1 MIGILEALNQHY
13 PELKP
18 TDRVMIDGML
28 SICDEV
34 FELALWKLG
43 VDHETISWRLKE
55 PVETR
60 EAVIKMYE
68 KGIKHV

>member
-1 MIGILEALNQHY
+1 MSILDALQKHY

-18 TDRVMIDGML
+18 TERVMIDGML

-43 VDHETISWRLKE
+43 IDKETIDWRLKE

-68 KGIKHV
+68 KGIKHG

>member
-1 MIGILEALNQHY
+1 MNILDALNQHY

-18 TDRVMIDGML
+18 TDRVMIDGLL

-43 VDHETISWRLKE
+43 VDHETISWRLRE

-68 KGIKHV
+68 SGIVVL

>member
-1 MIGILEALNQHY
+1 MISILEALNQHY
-13 PELKP
+13 PDAGP
-18 TDRVMIDGML
+18 QRVMVDGML

-43 VDHETISWRLKE
+43 VDKETIDWRLKE

-68 KGIKHV
+68 KGIKYE

>member
-1 MIGILEALNQHY
+1 MNILEALKQHY
-13 PELKP
+13 PQVD
-18 TDRVMIDGML
+18 TNRVIIDGLL
-28 SICDEV
+28 SISNEV

-68 KGIKHV
+68 RGIVVL

>member
-1 MIGILEALNQHY
+1 MNILEALNQHY
-13 PELKP
+13 PKLNTTE
-18 TDRVMIDGML
+18 RVMIDGML

-43 VDHETISWRLKE
+43 VDHETISWRLRE
-55 PVETR
+55 PVENR

-68 KGIKHV
+68 KGIR

>member
-1 MIGILEALNQHY
+1 MNILEALNQHY
-13 PELKP
+13 PEAGP
-18 TDRVMIDGML
+18 QRVVIDGML

-43 VDHETISWRLKE
+43 VDNETISWRLKE

-60 EAVIKMYE
+60 EAVLDWYTK
-68 KGIKHV
+68 KGL

>member
-1 MIGILEALNQHY
+1 MNILQALNKHY

-18 TDRVMIDGML
+18 TERVMIDGLL
-28 SICDEV
+28 SISNEV
-34 FELALWKLG
+34 FELALYELG
-43 VDHETISWRLKE
+43 IDHETISWRLRE

-68 KGIKHV
+68 KGIR